1 MLANKIGKR
10 VFSGIRPSGD
20 LHIGNYLGAIKQWL
34 RLQDEHE
41 VVSGIMDEHAITTPH
56 DPEELR
62 KNTLETA
69 MIYLASGLDPKKV
82 ILMVQSQVPAH
93 AELAWILGTMT
104 PLGELERMTQFKEKS
119 RAVGKKEGTM
129 AGLLNYPVLMAADIL
144 LYQTDAVPVGEDQ
157 KQHVELARS
166 LAERF
171 NNRYGKTFAVPQVML
186 QKESA
191 RIMSL
196 DDPTKKMS
204 KSGESD
210 RGYILLTD
218 SPAAIRE
225 KIKAAV
231 TDSGTDIIYD
241 PEKKPAISN
250 LLVIFSEFSARPVKE
265 LERAYAA
272 KGYAEFKA
280 DLAEA
285 VIAGLEPLQRRSREL
300 DKDRERV
307 ADILREGSEKA
318 AAIANT
324 TLAEVKQKIGF
335 LLL

>member
-1 MLANKIGKR
+1 ML
-10 VFSGIRPSGD
+10 
-20 LHIGNYLGAIKQWL
+20 
-34 RLQDEHE
+34 
-41 VVSGIMDEHAITTPH
+41 
-56 DPEELR
+56 
-62 KNTLETA
+62 TA
-69 MIYLASGLDPKKV
+69 
-82 ILMVQSQVPAH
+82 
-93 AELAWILGTMT
+93 
-104 PLGELERMTQFKEKS
+104 
-119 RAVGKKEGTM
+119 
-129 AGLLNYPVLMAADIL
+129 
-144 LYQTDAVPVGEDQ
+144 
-157 KQHVELARS
+157 
-166 LAERF
+166 
-171 NNRYGKTFAVPQVML
+171 
-186 QKESA
+186 
-191 RIMSL
+191 
-196 DDPTKKMS
+196 
-204 KSGESD
+204 
-210 RGYILLTD
+210 
-218 SPAAIRE
+218 SPAATRE